1 MTIPCELSDLAVGSK
16 ARVVG
21 YDPKARAYRQKLLTM
36 GLTPGTEFIV
46 RRLAPLGDPI
56 DIEVRGYH
64 LSLRKA
70 EAIVI
75 KVQEVGHD

>member
-1 MTIPCELSDLAVGSK
+1 MTIQSQLAHLAVGTK

-21 YDPKARAYRQKLLTM
+21 YAPQAKAYRQKLLTM
-36 GLTPGTEFIV
+36 GLTPGTEFTV
-46 RRLAPLGDPI
+46 KRQAPLGDPV

-70 EAIVI
+70 EATVI
-75 KVQEVGHD
+75 TVQEVDHD